1 VTDLIAQLD
10 LPEPHLHALH
20 FLLKQVPPPAY
31 TWALTGSG
39 SLRLQGVDVPVHD
52 LDIQADK
59 ETVYR
64 IEEQLAGF
72 MINPVH
78 LWESTGMVSLDGKAV
93 IEGIQIEL
101 LANVAHR
108 QPDGTWCTYTDFS
121 RLIWVKTHELR
132 IPVFPLEDELAAYKA
147 MGRIE
152 KATLIRQAIL
162 ATRK

>member
-1 VTDLIAQLD
+1 MTDIVALLE
-10 LPEPHLHALH
+10 LPGPHLHALN
-20 FLLKQVPPPAY
+20 FLLKQVPPLAY
-31 TWALTGSG
+31 TWALTGSC

-59 ETVYR
+59 KTVYL

-78 LWESTGMVSLDGKAV
+78 LWESTGMLSLDGKAV

-101 LANVAHR
+101 LGNVAHR

-121 RLIWVKTHELR
+121 RLIWVKTHELH
-132 IPVFPLEDELAAYKA
+132 IPVFPLEDELAAYEA

-152 KATLIRQAIL
+152 KAALIRQAIL
-162 ATRK
+162 TAGK